1 MTKPLSSQLSSQT
14 LRLLILLLLKGANNG
29 TQNTI
34 WRNCPANFLA
44 LFFDPMDGVF
54 KWDVISGVCEE
65 VYDYEGNASDES
77 LIQLTMFRVPL
88 AAVMDQSVLQFPKLR
103 FFWIFQHFYL
113 FGESLFLWSTQGK
126 GIESRSIRRLP
137 TLPRLLVS

>member
-1 MTKPLSSQLSSQT
+1 
-14 LRLLILLLLKGANNG
+14 
-29 TQNTI
+29 
-34 WRNCPANFLA
+34 
-44 LFFDPMDGVF
+44 MDGVF

-103 FFWIFQHFYL
+103 F
-113 FGESLFLWSTQGK
+113 S
-126 GIESRSIRRLP
+126 
-137 TLPRLLVS
+137 

>member
-29 TQNTI
+29 TQNSI

-44 LFFDPMDGVF
+44 LFFDPMDGMF
-54 KWDVISGVCEE
+54 KWDVISEVCEE

-77 LIQLTMFRVPL
+77 LIQLTMFRVRL

-103 FFWIFQHFYL
+103 F
-113 FGESLFLWSTQGK
+113 S
-126 GIESRSIRRLP
+126 
-137 TLPRLLVS
+137 